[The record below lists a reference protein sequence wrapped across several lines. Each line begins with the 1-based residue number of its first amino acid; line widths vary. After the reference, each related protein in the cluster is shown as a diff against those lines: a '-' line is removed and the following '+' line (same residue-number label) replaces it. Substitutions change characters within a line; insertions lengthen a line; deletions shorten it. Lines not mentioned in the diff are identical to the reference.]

1 MSRLIRCT
9 LLGVGAMRSPRYPP
23 AGMLVRYGRR
33 RIMFDGGPGAEP
45 PAYAEAWLVCDERA
59 ELASGIRRLAA
70 ERGLEPVVGALA
82 IDDLRVQP
90 HPVAHT
96 GHATYGYLLEAH
108 GRRVV
113 WAPEFWEFPPW
124 AAGADLMFA
133 DAAGWN
139 RPIRFRGGLG
149 GHACVTDVA
158 GAARRGAAACVAWC
172 SPTSDGQASA
182 RRTPGRHSPTAPG
195 EWRGGPTR

>member
-1 MSRLIRCT
+1 
-9 LLGVGAMRSPRYPP
+9 MRSPRYRP
-23 AGMLVRYGRR
+23 AGMLVRYGHR
-33 RIMFDGGPGAEP
+33 RIMLDGGPGAEP

-59 ELASGIRRLAA
+59 ELASRIRRLAA
-70 ERGLEPVVGALA
+70 ERGLEPVVGALVM
-82 IDDLRVQP
+82 DDLRVQP

-96 GHATYGYLLEAH
+96 GHATYGYLFEVH

-113 WAPEFWEFPPW
+113 WAPEFWEFPQW

-158 GAARRGAAACVAWC
+158 GAAQRCGVRRLVFAHIGRPSIRAQDAGLQPPNGTWGVE
-172 SPTSDGQASA
+172 G
-182 RRTPGRHSPTAPG
+182 RTYVVRTVD
-195 EWRGGPTR
+195 RLD